1 MQANRYDRAA
11 EAPIMNTY
19 VPINFDQLYRVGSAQ
34 RETVDQAA
42 KELSGAITT
51 FGQFQSP
58 STTDTQNYYNQ
69 SIGRLSDLVQEASSN
84 PDAMKDANFRSRLQ
98 SRINNLDYSALSM
111 LKESAENQRLG
122 LKTRAQM
129 EAEGRYNKRWD
140 TADIPNYDTLASK
153 KVFSDITPMRF
164 MTADELANSYFSN
177 LKPSTLGSLIK
188 DGVKYQRQGITYD
201 TLLDI
206 ADAKFNDI
214 VSTPQ
219 GHQYYTEA
227 LEAAGGD
234 KELARQAFVGMIADS
249 QRDRIMNQDT
259 VDPYWLAMAKQ
270 GMSGQPKV
278 ETQLPTR
285 QEKITYDLGT
295 KAREVYGKLS
305 QSPSGKQ
312 SERLM
317 QSANKFANASQVFA
331 ERYQKTQNEE
341 DLLKA
346 VQYKSR
352 AEQATQFAYDINRK
366 AVLKDEFE
374 RIAQFGI
381 KKDPK
386 ENKEYSRSGYL
397 RGVEGALDKVSS
409 TTELAPQGDP
419 LLTRIG
425 GTPQEYVTTNGL
437 KTNVYQFNNSQGF
450 LLPETVFQFSTET
463 EPDKVSRRAGVLSS
477 KEFPF
482 RELIEQGRIR
492 NVQFTPNSI
501 NNTVQVGSNKL
512 LSGTAR
518 IPAEEVERVLGTG
531 MLGEGANY
539 GLIGKRSTR
548 QSLQELYNM
557 TEVEYGKDGKKY
569 YEVPIYKVL
578 PSDDNLNYWDPINQ
592 LQENTTTGGGIGGA
606 TQAAGMHPTSIE
618 SILRNSK

>member
-1 MQANRYDRAA
+1 
-11 EAPIMNTY
+11 MNTY

-34 RETVDQAA
+34 KEAVDQAA

-58 STTDTQNYYNQ
+58 STVDVQNYYNQ
-69 SIGRLSDLVQEASSN
+69 SIGKLSDLVQEASAN
-84 PDAMKDANFRSRLQ
+84 PDAMKDASFRSRLQ
-98 SRINNLDYSALSM
+98 SRINNLDYSSLSM

-129 EAEGRYNKRWD
+129 EAEGRYNQRWD
-140 TADIPNYDTLASK
+140 TADIPAYDTLANK

-164 MTADELANSYFSN
+164 MTADELSNPYFSN

-188 DGVKYQRQGITYD
+188 DGVKYQREGITYD
-201 TLLDI
+201 TLLGI
-206 ADAKFNDI
+206 ADARFNDI

-219 GHQYYTEA
+219 GQQYYKEA
-227 LEAAGGD
+227 LQAAGGD
-234 KELARQAFVGMIADS
+234 KEAARQAFVGMVADS
-249 QRDRIMNQDT
+249 QRDRIVNQDT
-259 VDPYWLAMAKQ
+259 VDPYWLAMAKHTAS
-270 GMSGQPKV
+270 GAGQPKV
-278 ETQLPTR
+278 EQPLPTR
-285 QEKITYDLGT
+285 QEKITYDLGN
-295 KAREVYGKLS
+295 KAREVYGKVS
-305 QSPSGKQ
+305 QGPAGKQ
-312 SERLM
+312 SGRLM
-317 QSANKFANASQVFA
+317 DSANKFAEASQVFA
-331 ERYQKTQNEE
+331 DRYQKTKNEE

-352 AEQATQFAYDINRK
+352 AEEATQFAYDINRK
-366 AVLKDEFE
+366 SILKDEFE

-381 KKDPK
+381 KKDPTESK
-386 ENKEYSRSGYL
+386 DYSRTGYL

-425 GTPQEYVTTNGL
+425 GTPQEYSTTEGL

-463 EPDKVSRRAGVLSS
+463 NPDKVSRRAGVLSS

-482 RELIEQGRIR
+482 KELVEQGKIR
-492 NVQFTPNSI
+492 NIQFTPNSI
-501 NNTVQVGSNKL
+501 NNTIQVGSNKL

-518 IPAEEVERVLGTG
+518 IPAEEVERVLGKG

-539 GLIGKRSTR
+539 GIIGKRSTR
-548 QSLQELYNM
+548 QSLKELYNM
-557 TEVEYGKDGKKY
+557 TETEYGKDGKKY
-569 YEVPIYKVL
+569 YEVPVYKAL

-606 TQAAGMHPTSIE
+606 TQAQGMHPTSIE
-618 SILRNSK
+618 SILRNNR